1 MRPRGERVDFA
12 ALGGWGCRG
21 RRAASGESGRGIGAM
36 GRMKKVD
43 GMAGV
48 AGAGVVPLP
57 AALTDFRQE
66 SYWDQFFK
74 ASQGRPFEWYGDWAS
89 LPSVFREL
97 LGLNPDRQPPLEIL
111 VPGCGNSRLSA
122 AMYDAGFVKIINVD
136 FNKRVVAEMLRLNVR
151 ARPLMRWQ
159 VMDITKMQV
168 FTLYCLKP

>member
-1 MRPRGERVDFA
+1 
-12 ALGGWGCRG
+12 
-21 RRAASGESGRGIGAM
+21 M
-36 GRMKKVD
+36 GRM
-43 GMAGV
+43 GSGS
-48 AGAGVVPLP
+48 VPLP

-74 ASQGRPFEWYGDWAS
+74 ASQGRAFEWYGEWAA
-89 LPSVFREL
+89 LPGLFREL
-97 LGLNPDRQPPLEIL
+97 LGLRPERRPPLEIL

-122 AMYDAGFVKIINVD
+122 AMYDAGFHKIVNVD

-168 FTLYCLKP
+168 LPPSALNPKPQTTHFSPLLFFLQIFKT